1 MSRYTPVCFSSRVS
15 SRQHFQQTGLL
26 PLSTVQRSSGSPGAG
41 ADVRHFSSLTTSEE
55 QKGEKRGQRGGK
67 KGHQGG
73 KRVKLERDP
82 RKINRKIVQL
92 GRDHKWK
99 EMLSLCQKQKD
110 NFDNVNYATTMSQ
123 LGRSRSIR
131 KDDPILKEFLDDLS
145 KKFSVHGFGW
155 MRSQGMA
162 NIVHAI
168 GKMNLSGN
176 DSAMRI
182 VRRLEDNENATLL
195 LKNGSPQAIAN
206 CVWACA
212 TLGIKSPNLF
222 AELERNSTRLVQNGR
237 PQEVANSVWAC
248 ATLGIKSPN
257 LFGELERNSTRLVE
271 NGNSQAIA
279 NCVWACAKLG
289 IKSPNL
295 FGELERNSTKLVQH
309 GKPQEVANSVWAC
322 ATLGIKS
329 PNLFEGLERKA
340 TWLFQNG
347 SSHDIANCVWACA
360 TLGIKSPNLF
370 AELERNAIWLVE
382 NGNSQEVANCVWACA
397 TLGIKSPNLVR
408 EKSL

>member
-99 EMLSLCQKQKD
+99 EMLSLCQKQKG
-110 NFDNVNYATTMSQ
+110 NFDNVNYTTTMSQ
-123 LGRSRSIR
+123 FGRSRSIR
-131 KDDPILKEFLDDLS
+131 KDGPLLKEFLDDLS
-145 KKFSVHGFGW
+145 KKFRVHGFAW
-155 MRSQGMA
+155 VRSQGIT

-168 GKMNLSGN
+168 GKINLSGN

-182 VRRLEDNENATLL
+182 VWRLEDDENAILL
-195 LKNGSPQAIAN
+195 VKNGSPQGIAN
-206 CVWACA
+206 C
-212 TLGIKSPNLF
+212 
-222 AELERNSTRLVQNGR
+222 
-237 PQEVANSVWAC
+237 VWAC

-257 LFGELERNSTRLVE
+257 LFGELERNTTWLVE
-271 NGNSQAIA
+271 D
-279 NCVWACAKLG
+279 
-289 IKSPNL
+289 
-295 FGELERNSTKLVQH
+295 

-329 PNLFEGLERKA
+329 LNLFGELERNA
-340 TWLFQNG
+340 TWLVENG
-347 SSHDIANCVWACA
+347 KPQEVANCAWACA

-370 AELERNAIWLVE
+370 GELERNATWLVE
-382 NGNSQEVANCVWACA
+382 NGNPQEVANS
-397 TLGIKSPNLVR
+397 I
-408 EKSL
+408 